1 MVLHQLDRRFQLVDY
16 MMEINHHRPNDKVMA
31 IQIAEAL
38 KDYVRNQNQ
47 RFQVLEILE
56 NRRHLLRRA
65 HRPIQEFLRV
75 LNF

>member
-1 MVLHQLDRRFQLVDY
+1 VVLHQLDRRFQLVDCK
-16 MMEINHHRPNDKVMA
+16 METNHHHQDDKVMA

-38 KDYVRNQNQ
+38 TDYVRNQNQ
-47 RFQVLEILE
+47 KFPVLEILG
-56 NRRHLLRRA
+56 NHRHLLRRA

>member
-1 MVLHQLDRRFQLVDY
+1 MVLHQLDRRFQLGDCK
-16 MMEINHHRPNDKVMA
+16 MEINHHHPDDKAMA

-38 KDYVRNQNQ
+38 TDYVRNQNQ
-47 RFQVLEILE
+47 IFQVLEILE

>member
-1 MVLHQLDRRFQLVDY
+1 MVLHQLDIRFQLVDY
-16 MMEINHHRPNDKVMA
+16 KMGISHHHPDDKAMA

-38 KDYVRNQNQ
+38 TDYVRNQNQ
-47 RFQVLEILE
+47 IFQVLEILE

-75 LNF
+75 LS